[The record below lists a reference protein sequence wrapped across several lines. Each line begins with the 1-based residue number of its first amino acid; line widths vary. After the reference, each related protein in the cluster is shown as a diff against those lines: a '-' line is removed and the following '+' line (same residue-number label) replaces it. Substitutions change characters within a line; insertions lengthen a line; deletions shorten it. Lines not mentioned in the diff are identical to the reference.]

1 MTPAKGVSVAKVPT
15 DGASKANIP
24 VSGACGGVNS
34 TTTTF
39 DMGLGVASLATLGDR
54 SSTTTGSDEETGMI
68 SNAGG
73 SDEETGTMSVT
84 GGVAEGAPLVGALG
98 TAGCDAGGDFNSFG
112 TDLQI
117 ATKVQ
122 KKNKKKKIHTDDA

>member
-1 MTPAKGVSVAKVPT
+1 MMPAKGVSVAEVPT

-24 VSGACGGVNS
+24 VLGACSAVDSIAMTSGV
-34 TTTTF
+34 
-39 DMGLGVASLATLGDR
+39 GLGVASLTTLGDG
-54 SSTTTGSDEETGMI
+54 SSTTTGSDEETGTI

-73 SDEETGTMSVT
+73 SDEETGTMSAT
-84 GGVAEGAPLVGALG
+84 GGVAEGAPLAGALDA
-98 TAGCDAGGDFNSFG
+98 AGYDAGGDFSSFG

-122 KKNKKKKIHTDDA
+122 RKNKKQKIHTDDA